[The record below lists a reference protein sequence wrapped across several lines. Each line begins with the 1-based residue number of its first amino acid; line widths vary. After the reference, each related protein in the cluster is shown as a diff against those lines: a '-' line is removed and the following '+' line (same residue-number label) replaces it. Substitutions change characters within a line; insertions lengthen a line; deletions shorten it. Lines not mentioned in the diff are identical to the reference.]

1 MENSGEQI
9 KIFDSNIKEL
19 DFKIMKKFITV
30 LFIVLCLLLILSILF
45 NIYRVDSVT
54 LVLLVKTLR

>member
-9 KIFDSNIKEL
+9 KILDTNIKEL
-19 DFKIMKKFITV
+19 DFKIMKKIINA

>member
-9 KIFDSNIKEL
+9 KILDTNIKEL
-19 DFKIMKKFITV
+19 DFKIMKKIINV
-30 LFIVLCLLLILSILF
+30 LFIVLCLLLKLSVLF